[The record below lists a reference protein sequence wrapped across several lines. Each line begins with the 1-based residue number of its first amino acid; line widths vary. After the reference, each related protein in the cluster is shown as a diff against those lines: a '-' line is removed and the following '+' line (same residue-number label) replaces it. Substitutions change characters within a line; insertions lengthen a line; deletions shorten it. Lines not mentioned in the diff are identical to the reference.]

1 MVVRDSQEVDAKLKA
16 VAGDKYSYRQMDDYT
31 DLIEKTL
38 KSIPQVSKVSR
49 SGLLNENVFLL
60 YSQERLA
67 SYNIQPGTLEDA
79 MRGRNISTSGGQV
92 NVEGKNVTL
101 EPGGEFK
108 SEQEIG
114 NVQVRASNGTMVYV
128 RDLVDVVRGYE
139 SPARFQNF
147 FNWKDGNGNWQT
159 KWETKDETVTDS
171 YHVVSS
177 AAVPPATFDV
187 EPGKVVYIGR
197 VGMLLNIDLPACPP
211 RGSPPAASSHVVQCL
226 VRETFF
232 ESQPD
237 ADLAMIRQ
245 RFPRLAGV
253 AIEVQ
258 PLQTAPGSWQTFS
271 EAARPYMAGKPSG
284 Q

>member
-1 MVVRDSQEVDAKLKA
+1 MIRWIGMAIVLSLAACGPTPWGELSPGEASPQAPPDGVVVGVAVVARTPTAGWETANAMDVYLTFDQGGKSRELTLTRGRITPTFLLATYDVVENGFTMSYRPFAIKLK
-16 VAGDKYSYRQMDDYT
+16 
-31 DLIEKTL
+31 
-38 KSIPQVSKVSR
+38 
-49 SGLLNENVFLL
+49 
-60 YSQERLA
+60 
-67 SYNIQPGTLEDA
+67 PG
-79 MRGRNISTSGGQV
+79 R
-92 NVEGKNVTL
+92 
-101 EPGGEFK
+101 GEFRAFENRRLESK
-108 SEQEIG
+108 SRRES
-114 NVQVRASNGTMVYV
+114 R
-128 RDLVDVVRGYE
+128 LVSTLY
-139 SPARFQNF
+139 
-147 FNWKDGNGNWQT
+147 KDGNGNWQT